1 MIGFMRD
8 IQETPLNIPIFTK
21 DEMASID
28 EGEEMTIPKKKV
40 DKLEDIYSKYFD
52 KDKMSID
59 EYWNLVLYG
68 ELPK

>member
-8 IQETPLNIPIFTK
+8 IQETPLTIPIVTK